1 MKKKNS
7 INEDTDVID
16 GIYDNFQN
24 FNNYKSRNNY
34 INLTNLENNSSNNN
48 PLIDNPSPKNSQWK
62 KNPFRIKYDKILK
75 KKEEMLLNKN
85 IFRSDIYEYNNDN
98 VRESSNINFLGNDS
112 NRLYVI
118 ESLQSDTN
126 VNLINYINNSNRNQ
140 VDISKDEVDEYLRE
154 YEKEEKSKK
163 KLKTFANQTR
173 RVYVNTIKNILNTFG
188 EIRGENNY
196 LRSFQ
201 TQFKRTNIREHE
213 KFKENNFFFKFK
225 SRDLV
230 YEDKKIEKFL
240 EEKQREEEESNRYF
254 VLDKKAK
261 FLNSVRDI
269 MKKDVM
275 KRIKFKNQKM
285 VQFDYFIIY
294 V

>member
-1 MKKKNS
+1 MKKNDNENNNLVYETTISVYKNTDQKHEDNIDLIIKEENKQGKNLMRISSNKNFFKINTQDVSINTKRLKLGKNDSNIFIQENNNADKFKKKKQVFNSKAKDNLSKNENNNNSFNEKKNDYYKQNSLEKLYKNSPSKIRKYEKKNS

-126 VNLINYINNSNRNQ
+126 VNLINYINNSNRN
-140 VDISKDEVDEYLRE
+140 
-154 YEKEEKSKK
+154 
-163 KLKTFANQTR
+163 
-173 RVYVNTIKNILNTFG
+173 
-188 EIRGENNY
+188 
-196 LRSFQ
+196 
-201 TQFKRTNIREHE
+201 
-213 KFKENNFFFKFK
+213 
-225 SRDLV
+225 
-230 YEDKKIEKFL
+230 
-240 EEKQREEEESNRYF
+240 
-254 VLDKKAK
+254 
-261 FLNSVRDI
+261 
-269 MKKDVM
+269 
-275 KRIKFKNQKM
+275 
-285 VQFDYFIIY
+285 
-294 V
+294 